1 MDRQVR
7 LQGDAVMRQAKTLS
21 ILAGAALLS
30 AAAPAPARAA
40 EETVERV
47 VMVMRH
53 GVRPSTKFPATP
65 VGTTRQPWPAW
76 STAAGDLT
84 PHGAAAIRLL
94 GAYDRAL
101 MIRQGLLPAKG
112 CAGAG
117 TISAWA
123 SGASR
128 AIKTGRAFLET
139 LQPGCQVAL
148 DHPAG
153 EEEDETFHPT
163 DAGLAIDGDKALAAA
178 LRLAPAGGINAE
190 VTRNAD
196 AFRVLE
202 RVTGCCLGK
211 ACDTSGDAT
220 ACTAAER
227 RSRLVAE
234 AGDKPDMKGAL
245 SFASTAGQ
253 TILLQ
258 YLEGMPMAQVGW
270 GRASLADIR
279 TMLRFHPVKFR
290 YETRPPY
297 VAQRLAAPLARRILD
312 AVQGKSGTIT
322 LLFGHDTNL
331 AALGGFYDLHWT
343 MSDFPADDIAPG
355 GAIGFEVVRARDK
368 QRYVRAFSQA
378 QSMAQVRALAPLTGS
393 AKPDRQSIPIPGCG
407 PARCSLQAFEQLTM
421 DRLER
426 PVT

>member
-1 MDRQVR
+1 
-7 LQGDAVMRQAKTLS
+7 MRAAKTLAT
-21 ILAGAALLS
+21 LTGAALLS
-30 AAAPAPARAA
+30 AAAPPPTPSSG
-40 EETVERV
+40 ETVERV

-65 VGTTRQPWPAW
+65 VGTTREPWSAW
-76 STAAGDLT
+76 SSEAGDLT
-84 PHGAAAIRLL
+84 PHGAAAVRLL
-94 GAYDRAL
+94 GAYDRGL
-101 MIRQGLLPAKG
+101 LVQQGLLPATG
-112 CAGAG
+112 CAGIG

-128 AIKTGRAFLET
+128 AIKTGHAFLET

-148 DHPAG
+148 DHPAS
-153 EEEDETFHPT
+153 EDEDETFHPA
-163 DAGLAIDGDKALAAA
+163 DAGLAIDGEKALAAA
-178 LRLAPAGGINAE
+178 LRIAPAGGIDAE
-190 VTRNAD
+190 VARNAD

-202 RVTGCCLGK
+202 RVVGCCPDK
-211 ACDTSGDAT
+211 SCDTGTNKNVAP
-220 ACTAAER
+220 APCTAAER

-270 GRASLADIR
+270 GRASAADIR
-279 TMLRFHPVKFR
+279 TMLRFHPIKFR

-312 AVQGKSGTIT
+312 AVAGKSGKVT

-343 MSDFPADDIAPG
+343 MADYPADDIAPG
-355 GAIGFEVVRARDK
+355 GAIGFEVVRAHDG

-378 QSMAQVRALAPLTGS
+378 QLMDQVRGLTPLT
-393 AKPDRQSIPIPGCG
+393 AAQAPDRRIIAIPGCG
-407 PARCSLQAFEQLTM
+407 ADRCTLEAFEQLTT
-421 DRLER
+421 DKLK
-426 PVT
+426 PPSI

>member
-1 MDRQVR
+1 M
-7 LQGDAVMRQAKTLS
+7 LT
-21 ILAGAALLS
+21 GAALLS
-30 AAAPAPARAA
+30 AAAPAPTSTAG
-40 EETVERV
+40 ETVERV

-139 LQPGCQVAL
+139 LQPRCQTKL

-153 EEEDETFHPT
+153 EDDDETFHPT

-178 LRLAPAGGINAE
+178 LRLAPAGGIDAE
-190 VTRNAD
+190 VARHAD

-202 RVTGCCLGK
+202 RVTGCCPGK
-211 ACDTSGDAT
+211 ACETNNDAT
-220 ACTAAER
+220 ACTTADR
-227 RSRLVAE
+227 RSHLVAE
-234 AGDKPDMKGAL
+234 AGAKPDMKGAL

-270 GRASLADIR
+270 GRASLGDIR
-279 TMLRFHPVKFR
+279 TMLRFHPIKFR

-312 AVQGKSGTIT
+312 AVEGRSGKIT

-343 MSDFPADDIAPG
+343 MADYPADDIAPG
-355 GAIGFEVVRARDK
+355 GAIGFEVVRARDG
-368 QRYVRAFSQA
+368 QRYIRAFSQA
-378 QSMAQVRALAPLTGS
+378 QSMTQVRSLTLLTGS
-393 AKPDRQSIPIPGCG
+393 EKPDRQLVRIPACG
-407 PARCSLQAFEQLTM
+407 RKRCSLQAFEQLTM
-421 DRLER
+421 DRLQR
-426 PVT
+426 SGPN